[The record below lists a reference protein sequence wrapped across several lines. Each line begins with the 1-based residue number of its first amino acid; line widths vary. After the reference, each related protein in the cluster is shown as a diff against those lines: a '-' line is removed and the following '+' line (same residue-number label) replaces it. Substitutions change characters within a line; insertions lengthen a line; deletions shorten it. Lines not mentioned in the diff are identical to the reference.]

1 MESKPEMNPNQ
12 ELLTK
17 KSSNNNNNNE
27 EVKENTISEIPSLN
41 KLYSNASIIFPNVIK
56 NFYNN

>member
-1 MESKPEMNPNQ
+1 MELKPEMNPNQ
-12 ELLTK
+12 ELITK

-41 KLYSNASIIFPNVIK
+41 KIFSNANSIIGLNVR
-56 NFYNN
+56 YY

>member
-1 MESKPEMNPNQ
+1 MELKPEMNPNQ

-17 KSSNNNNNNE
+17 KSSKNNNNNE

-41 KLYSNASIIFPNVIK
+41 KIFSNANSIILPNVI
-56 NFYNN
+56 